1 MGLLNIFRGQLAQV
15 IEWKSPEPEQLWY
28 RFPSKL
34 DEIKDASKLIVAPGQ
49 GALLVYEGKI
59 VEVITEP
66 GSFLLRTD
74 NHPFVT
80 NLVRLHKGLESE
92 YKIQIYFFLTSHVTK
107 V

>member
-59 VEVITEP
+59 VEVI
-66 GSFLLRTD
+66 LCAYI
-74 NHPFVT
+74 
-80 NLVRLHKGLESE
+80 KGWRVS
-92 YKIQIYFFLTSHVTK
+92 TSSRSISSARHM
-107 V
+107 